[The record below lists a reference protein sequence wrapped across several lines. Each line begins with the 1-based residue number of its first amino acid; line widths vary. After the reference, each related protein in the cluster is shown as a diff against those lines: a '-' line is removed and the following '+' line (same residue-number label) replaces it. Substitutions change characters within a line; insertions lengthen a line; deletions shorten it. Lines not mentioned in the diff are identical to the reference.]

1 MKTDADEDSSVKGDS
16 QSSTETDSGVSEGC
30 SDNGMSTEEEDFDN
44 ARGGAD
50 PVGLASK
57 IENLEESEDMLTNGI
72 TDNMKV
78 CETLK
83 NSWIR
88 LSLRCVMTQTEALII
103 LAYLTKNNSIIIII
117 IYYYCFIMHMSVAA
131 NPCCTQQLT

>member
-50 PVGLASK
+50 PVGLAS
-57 IENLEESEDMLTNGI
+57 ENLEESEEMLTNGI

-78 CETLK
+78 CETLIEFLDEVEPEVCYDTNRGLDNSSLSYK
-83 NSWIR
+83 N
-88 LSLRCVMTQTEALII
+88 QFND
-103 LAYLTKNNSIIIII
+103 NN
-117 IYYYCFIMHMSVAA
+117 YYCFVTHISVAG
-131 NPCCTQQLT
+131 NSCCTQRLT

>member
-50 PVGLASK
+50 PVGLAS
-57 IENLEESEDMLTNGI
+57 ENLEESEEMLTNGI

-78 CETLK
+78 CETLIEFLDEVEPEMCYDTNRGLD
-83 NSWIR
+83 NSF
-88 LSLRCVMTQTEALII
+88 I
-103 LAYLTKNNSIIIII
+103 LQKPI
-117 IYYYCFIMHMSVAA
+117 
-131 NPCCTQQLT
+131 Q

>member
-50 PVGLASK
+50 PVGLAS
-57 IENLEESEDMLTNGI
+57 ENLEESEEMLTNGI

-78 CETLK
+78 CETLIEFLDEVEPEVCYVDTNRGLDNNYYSCLSYK
-83 NSWIR
+83 N
-88 LSLRCVMTQTEALII
+88 QF
-103 LAYLTKNNSIIIII
+103 NNNN
-117 IYYYCFIMHMSVAA
+117 YYCFIAHISVAA
-131 NPCCTQQLT
+131 NSCCTQRLS